1 MEARKKAEEESMKKL
16 EGRILVM
23 LNELYDKNT
32 PFEYTL
38 SGIELGGTRNMILAG
53 NIAYNNTLL
62 SIHMSR
68 KGL

>member
-1 MEARKKAEEESMKKL
+1 MEARKKQEEESMKKL

-38 SGIELGGTRNMILAG
+38 SGIELGTARN
-53 NIAYNNTLL
+53 NIFA
-62 SIHMSR
+62 
-68 KGL
+68 